1 MLQYVHASTLSSLYF
16 SSQFFDSFPLFLNA
30 FRISLGERCCSI
42 IFLLMNPN
50 IWLCKY
56 FLFALLALLISFY
69 IKILLA

>member
-16 SSQFFDSFPLFLNA
+16 SSQFLIPFLFLNA

>member
-16 SSQFFDSFPLFLNA
+16 FTIFDSFPLFLNA